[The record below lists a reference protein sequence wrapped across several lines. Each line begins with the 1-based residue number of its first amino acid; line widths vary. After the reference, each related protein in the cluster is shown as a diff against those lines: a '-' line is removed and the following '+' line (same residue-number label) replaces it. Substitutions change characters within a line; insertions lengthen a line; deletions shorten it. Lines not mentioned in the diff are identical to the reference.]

1 MIPNPYD
8 RSVACTHARTN
19 MVHRA
24 SDAALFVT
32 LLPLAACAAPSDE
45 DLPSTGRT
53 DHEIVNGQIAN
64 GDPAVVALVGNNNFL
79 CTGTLIRP
87 TVVLTA
93 AHCVPPHI
101 SQFGV
106 TSYGQMSVFFGTNLG
121 GSGELRQVVEGWT
134 HPGWSE
140 NVIED
145 DIALL
150 RLASAGPATPI
161 PFNEAALGGIDQGAQ
176 IRILGFG
183 MTGAEQ
189 FNTIGPKR
197 EALTTIAEV
206 YPYVFTLDSA
216 PGITCNGDSGGT
228 TLMVRQGQEVVVG
241 IHSRSDC
248 VSSAI
253 DTRVDE
259 YTTIIYDFLGETP
272 GGTPQCHADGQCAT
286 GCGAPDPDCPC
297 AGDGFCGPECADPAA
312 DPDCSAP
319 CTADGVCDATCVSD
333 PDCETPCPADGI
345 CDGACAPDPDCGDEP
360 PPPAGEGWV
369 AGDVSEEDYDE
380 IDGGGC
386 NVGSPRRGSNAMGA
400 WWMLLGLG
408 LWTAR
413 RRR

>member
-1 MIPNPYD
+1 M
-8 RSVACTHARTN
+8 A
-19 MVHRA
+19 HRA
-24 SDAALFVT
+24 SCAVLCLALVS
-32 LLPLAACAAPSDE
+32 LGGCAAPIDDDPTALAGQS
-45 DLPSTGRT
+45 
-53 DHEIVNGQIAN
+53 IVNGQIAN

-106 TSYGQMSVFFGTNLG
+106 TSYGQMAIFFGTNLG
-121 GSGELRQVVEGWT
+121 GSGEYRQVVDGWT
-134 HPGWSE
+134 HPGWSDDVLE
-140 NVIED
+140 N

-150 RLASAGPATPI
+150 RLASPGPATPI
-161 PFNEAALGGIDQGAQ
+161 PFNEAPLSAIDQGAQ

-189 FNTIGPKR
+189 FNSIGPKR

-206 YPYVFTLDSA
+206 YPFVFTLDAA

-248 VSSAI
+248 VSNAL
-253 DTRVDE
+253 DTRVDD
-259 YTTIIYDFLGETP
+259 YTDIIYDFLGETP
-272 GGTPQCHADGQCAT
+272 GTAPQCHADGQCAT

-297 AGDGFCGPECADPAA
+297 AGDGFCGPECGDPSA
-312 DPDCSAP
+312 DPDCASP
-319 CTADGVCDATCVSD
+319 CAADGVCDAGCVSD
-333 PDCETPCPADGI
+333 PDCAAICPADGI
-345 CDGACAPDPDCGDEP
+345 CDGSCSPDPDCGEVP
-360 PPPAGEGWV
+360 PPTDGWI
-369 AGDVSEEDYDE
+369 AGDVGAKDYDA
-380 IDGGGC
+380 IDAGGC
-386 NVGSPRRGSNAMGA
+386 AVGSGRPKPDAA
-400 WWMLLGLG
+400 APWWMLLGLG
-408 LWTAR
+408 LWATR